1 MGEYDYGAIN
11 NNPTYAFNNM
21 LAANAAGATN
31 VANQLTNSFNNQ
43 AALANQSMAYLGAIG
58 PAQAPGTYSPGSGLS
73 SFSGTPLGG
82 GGNAF
87 QTGAPA
93 YNDYSIPNFG
103 AGAQPNYG
111 VPDFNPYGGI
121 PSGGN
126 MGVDSQGGIGPSPW
140 AAGGSLDSRFGSFPP
155 SAPWAP
161 DVVPAAP
168 QFQIPPQNQ
177 QPAVDWGR
185 YFNELSTPQA
195 QAANNWQG
203 AYAGG
208 GMGSVFDPQTYAPSW
223 APNQWSQMGVDSQG
237 GIGPSPFGP
246 NNMPIQTQPMD
257 NSWTIDSYGNPV
269 PRGYGNTGM
278 DLYGKGPYAP
288 SQPPPFGGQS
298 PINGVPAA
306 GAIGPYMDPFTSYPW
321 NGNPAAAVDYR
332 FPQFDWETQNYMN
345 QLNQGLNNTMGV
357 DVQGGIPS
365 QNTLS
370 GSDYSPPWQGR

>member
-21 LAANAAGATN
+21 LAANASGATN
-31 VANQLTNSFNNQ
+31 VANQLTQSFNNQ
-43 AALANQSMAYLGAIG
+43 AALANQSMALLGSIG
-58 PAQAPGTYSPGSGLS
+58 GAQAPGTYSPGSGLS

-82 GGNAF
+82 GGGSSVWNA
-87 QTGAPA
+87 GAPA

-111 VPDFNPYGGI
+111 LPDFNPYGGI

-140 AAGGSLDSRFGSFPP
+140 DTGGSLDSRFGNFPP

-185 YFNELSTPQA
+185 YFTEVSAPKA
-195 QAANNWQG
+195 QAANTWQG
-203 AYAGG
+203 GYGGG

-223 APNQWSQMGVDSQG
+223 ATNPSMGVDSQG

-246 NNMPIQTQPMD
+246 NNMPIQT
-257 NSWTIDSYGNPV
+257 
-269 PRGYGNTGM
+269 
-278 DLYGKGPYAP
+278 
-288 SQPPPFGGQS
+288 
-298 PINGVPAA
+298 
-306 GAIGPYMDPFTSYPW
+306 
-321 NGNPAAAVDYR
+321 
-332 FPQFDWETQNYMN
+332 
-345 QLNQGLNNTMGV
+345 
-357 DVQGGIPS
+357 
-365 QNTLS
+365 
-370 GSDYSPPWQGR
+370 